1 METSDLFK
9 LILLVLGYFLS
20 LGVIFY
26 VIWKRGSNLAKRA
39 EYERKYSEVKEMVSG
54 YPVVPGN
61 YELIKKELEAL
72 EALKHKESETTSVL
86 RTEFFRK
93 FKVDADADRKR
104 YLMKHIEKTKKV
116 RV

>member
-26 VIWKRGSNLAKRA
+26 VIWKRGSNNARLA
-39 EYERKYSEVKEMVSG
+39 EYERKYSEVKEMVDS

-72 EALKHKESETTSVL
+72 EAMKHKNPEKTKVL
-86 RTEFFRK
+86 RTEFYRK
-93 FKVDADADRKR
+93 FKVDADADRKK